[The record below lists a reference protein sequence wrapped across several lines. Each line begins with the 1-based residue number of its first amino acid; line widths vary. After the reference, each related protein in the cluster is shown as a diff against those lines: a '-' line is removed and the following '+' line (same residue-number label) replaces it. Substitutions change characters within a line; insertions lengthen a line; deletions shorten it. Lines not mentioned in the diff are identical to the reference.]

1 MRDVSLMTFT
11 LHAIRGLG
19 DGGARNVKGGRGEAG
34 WYAGPQPLNS
44 QALWDL
50 VGDGWLTMAANRRA
64 VRIDAW
70 PSFAGADP
78 GMSVREMAA

>member
-50 VGDGWLTMAANRRA
+50 VGDGWLTMAADRRA
-64 VRIDAW
+64 ARIDAW

-78 GMSVREMAA
+78 GMPVREMAA